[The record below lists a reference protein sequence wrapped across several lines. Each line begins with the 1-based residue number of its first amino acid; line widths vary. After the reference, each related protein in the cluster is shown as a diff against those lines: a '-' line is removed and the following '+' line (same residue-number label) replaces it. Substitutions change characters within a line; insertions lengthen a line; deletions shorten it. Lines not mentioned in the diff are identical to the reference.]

1 MPHEKAAWGGT
12 RNHDERRTFPAVLVL
27 RADAPIFWVT
37 AAPIHDVD
45 LARMNR
51 GLGVA

>member
-1 MPHEKAAWGGT
+1 
-12 RNHDERRTFPAVLVL
+12 VL